1 MAEPQEREE
10 TVMETNKE
18 ALMRILTECPPERKV
33 REAMRH
39 VACLQERLSDGLTP
53 GQRRLFEEEQEAV
66 VTLAATEE
74 EEMCVKAFLLGAR
87 TAFQSV
93 GAEAIGESED
103 DRLMQ
108 ALASLTR

>member
-1 MAEPQEREE
+1 MK
-10 TVMETNKE
+10 TNRE

-39 VACLQERLSDGLTP
+39 AARLQERLSDELTP

-66 VTLAATEE
+66 VELAAAEE
-74 EEMCVKAFLLGAR
+74 EEMCVKAFLLGIR

-93 GAEAIGESED
+93 GAESFGESED
-103 DRLMQ
+103 DRLLNT
-108 ALASLTR
+108 LASLTR